1 MTVSFQYYSNNEH
14 GSDDYRF
21 SHEKDAQEKFLSLK
35 ALIEVQFQG
44 CSNAEIINEPDFF
57 GIIDHNT
64 GDWAKVIIST

>member
-21 SHEKDAQEKFLSLK
+21 SQEKDAQEKFLSLK

-44 CSNAEIINEPDFF
+44 CSNADIIDEPDFY